1 MSLSDSSKSNAAAN
15 VNSFSLLTVKPMSAE
30 QAIRVGIIEDN
41 NFLLAAYTGFLSEY
55 PDISIVFTYPSIE
68 TFEQSDT
75 SNFEVDVVLMD
86 IGLPGM
92 SGLDGIGVIK
102 RLLPS
107 ARILLNSGL
116 EDKETIMR
124 GLTLGADGYIV
135 KSAEPGNIYRSIH
148 DVFKTGA
155 ALSAKAARQ
164 LIRQLNTNPY
174 EEWRSTMTKKEYEVL
189 LLLKD
194 GLTYKEIAS
203 ILGIT
208 TFTVN
213 QHTKAIYKKFDVHS
227 RGELVSKISQ
237 QHLPPA
243 E

>member
-1 MSLSDSSKSNAAAN
+1 MSYLDSTNSNAALNTAT
-15 VNSFSLLTVKPMSAE
+15 SSLLTVKSMSAE

-55 PDISIVFTYPSIE
+55 PDISIVFTHPSIE
-68 TFEQSDT
+68 TFEQSPAPRPDA
-75 SNFEVDVVLMD
+75 DVVLLD
-86 IGLPGM
+86 IGLPGK
-92 SGLDGIGVIK
+92 SGLDGISIIK
-102 RLLPS
+102 KLLPS
-107 ARILLNSGL
+107 SKILLNSGL

-135 KSAEPGNIYRSIH
+135 KSAEPANIYRSIN

-164 LIRQLNTNPY
+164 LIRQLNSNPY
-174 EEWRSTMTKKEYEVL
+174 EEWKSTMTKKEYEVL